1 LIYRTLINRL
11 VQLVVVMILVTFAT
25 TALVNLIPGTPADL
39 VLGGN
44 PSVAAIKHFNHQ
56 YGYDRPI
63 LVQYWH
69 WVVNALQGNLG
80 VSIQSNTSVTSLIIK
95 ALPVSVEIAVLGF
108 VLSLV
113 IAVALALVAVIHPG
127 GVLDRVIGAF
137 SALFYSVPVYVSAV
151 AFVYLLAVKTRLF
164 PPVGWVPLST
174 SITGNL
180 RHVALPV
187 ITLTV
192 VLAALPLRVLR
203 GDLSVV
209 LNEDYVT
216 SARARGI
223 PEWYVLLRYAFRPA
237 SLSLL
242 TIEGIVFGYLFA
254 GNIIIETFYGTPGV
268 GYLVSFAQAG
278 KDIPI
283 IQGVV
288 VFVALVFM
296 TVNLL
301 VDLCYPLL
309 DPRLRGSVA
318 QRRG

>member
-1 LIYRTLINRL
+1 
-11 VQLVVVMILVTFAT
+11 MILVTFGT
-25 TALVNLIPGTPADL
+25 TALITRIPGTPAGL

-69 WVVNALQGNLG
+69 WVINALQGNLG
-80 VSIQSNTSVTSLIIK
+80 RSIQSNAPVTSLIVK

-108 VLSLV
+108 VISLV
-113 IAVALALVAVIHPG
+113 IAVALALVSVMRPG

-151 AFVYLLAVKTRLF
+151 AFVYVLAVKTKLF

-174 SITGNL
+174 SLTGNL

-187 ITLTV
+187 ITLSV
-192 VLAALPLRVLR
+192 PLAALPLRVLR
-203 GDLSVV
+203 GDLGDV
-209 LNEDYVT
+209 LNEDYVA
-216 SARARGI
+216 SARARGL
-223 PEWYVLLRYAFRPA
+223 PEWYVLSRYALRPA
-237 SLSLL
+237 SISLL
-242 TIEGIVFGYLFA
+242 TIEGIVFAYLFA
-254 GNIIIETFYGTPGV
+254 GNIIIETFFSTPGV
-268 GYLVSFAQAG
+268 GYLVSFAQGG
-278 KDIPI
+278 KDIPV

-288 VFVALVFM
+288 VFVALIFM
-296 TVNLL
+296 IVNLL

-309 DPRLRGSVA
+309 DPRLRGSVDE
-318 QRRG
+318 RRG